1 MSNRFPQLRQAQ
13 ADRRSFGSRRAS
25 ARRLG
30 YPAIVAGGC
39 ALVFA
44 ATWVATPN
52 VQQWW
57 AGTSTPEPPV
67 AVAAVQDPGAAERSV
82 YFSGCSEARAAG
94 AAPIHR
100 GSPGYRPEMDGDGDG
115 VACET
120 YSGFRRSGGGYSLPR
135 LRRRH

>member
-1 MSNRFPQLRQAQ
+1 MSNRFPQLRQAE

-25 ARRLG
+25 TRRLG

-52 VQQWW
+52 LQRLW
-57 AGTSTPEPPV
+57 AQTSRSEPSA
-67 AVAAVQDPGAAERSV
+67 AVEAVQDPEAAERSV

-100 GSPGYRPEMDGDGDG
+100 GSPGYRPAMDGDGDG
-115 VACET
+115 VACEN
-120 YSGFRRSGGGYSLPR
+120 YSGFRGSGGGYRLPR

>member
-13 ADRRSFGSRRAS
+13 ADRASFGSRRAS
-25 ARRLG
+25 ARRSG
-30 YPAIVAGGC
+30 YPAIVALGC
-39 ALVFA
+39 VLVFA
-44 ATWVATPN
+44 ATWIATPN
-52 VQQWW
+52 LQRLW
-57 AGTSTPEPPV
+57 AQTSTPEPT
-67 AVAAVQDPGAAERSV
+67 AAKAAVQDPEAAERSV

-115 VACET
+115 VACEN

>member
-1 MSNRFPQLRQAQ
+1 MSNRFPHLRPGQA
-13 ADRRSFGSRRAS
+13 ALSSFGSRRAS

-44 ATWVATPN
+44 ASWIATPN

-57 AGTSTPEPPV
+57 ARTSRSEPSA
-67 AVAAVQDPGAAERSV
+67 AVETVQDPEAAERSV

-100 GSPGYRPEMDGDGDG
+100 GSPGYRAGMDGDGDG
-115 VACET
+115 VACES
-120 YSGFRRSGGGYSLPR
+120 YGGSSGGGGYSFR
-135 LRRRH
+135 RHRRRH

>member
-1 MSNRFPQLRQAQ
+1 MSNRFPHLRQGQ
-13 ADRRSFGSRRAS
+13 AAPSSFGSRRAS
-25 ARRLG
+25 TRRLG

-44 ATWVATPN
+44 ATWIATPN

-57 AGTSTPEPPV
+57 AETSRSEPSA
-67 AVAAVQDPGAAERSV
+67 AVEAVQDPAAAERSV

-94 AAPIHR
+94 AAPMHR

-115 VACET
+115 VACEN
-120 YSGFRRSGGGYSLPR
+120 YSGFRRSGGGYRLPR

>member
-13 ADRRSFGSRRAS
+13 ADRGSFGARRAS

-30 YPAIVAGGC
+30 YPAIVASGC
-39 ALVFA
+39 ALVFV
-44 ATWVATPN
+44 ATWIATPN

-57 AGTSTPEPPV
+57 AETSRPEPS
-67 AVAAVQDPGAAERSV
+67 ALAEAVQGPEAAERSV
-82 YFSGCSEARAAG
+82 YFRGCNDARAAG

-100 GSPGYRPEMDGDGDG
+100 GSPGYREEMDGDGDG
-115 VACET
+115 IACEN
-120 YSGFRRSGGGYSLPR
+120 YSGSRGSGGGYSLPR